1 MDDRIRSLRRASTAT
16 LLSTA
21 IGAAIAVGT
30 APAAAAATPYPGCL
44 DPIDGVTVCTLAAK
58 GPINES
64 IGQIEATGPGVTI
77 EGVLLVLE
85 RCVGEDCSVV
95 AVETGSGTAV
105 HTATV
110 RGVPGGHFVTT
121 ASWVDDLGR
130 QHHGVRTG

>member
-1 MDDRIRSLRRASTAT
+1 MHGRIRSLRRAATAT

-21 IGAAIAVGT
+21 IGAAVAVGA
-30 APAAAAATPYPGCL
+30 APAAAAAAPYPGCL

-58 GPINES
+58 GPVNES
-64 IGQIEATGPGVTI
+64 IGQIEAGPGVTI
-77 EGVLLVLE
+77 DGVLLVLE

-95 AVETGSGTAV
+95 AVETGSGTAL

-110 RGVPGGHFVTT
+110 RGVPGGRFVTT
-121 ASWVDDLGR
+121 ASWVDDRGR